1 MALSME
7 EIAAKGI
14 HGVKAPL
21 PKTND
26 NDDADN
32 GNDDVE
38 ENDVQISTDG
48 LDVELDDD
56 DLITEEEVVEEA
68 PQGTVAG
75 SGSTEKENNVW
86 PDDADHTST
95 PGYTAKPKK
104 QEIKSMEEE
113 VGGEDEDEE
122 ENMEPVA
129 EKHAV
134 DNTSFEQHL
143 ALVLDATLPT
153 TGIANLDD
161 QDVTAYE
168 YEEVSAE
175 EYAKEFN
182 IVLEKCDDGSGFAS
196 NDGASDE
203 EEEAV
208 ALIDNPCVRSEP
220 TFVGCTDA
228 DLFSASNPFADSSTA
243 SVIKTTV
250 QFNYDLYLRRD
261 TVLNDAVAQLE
272 ESMLQHVAGGMN
284 FDRCGDK
291 GDDADDADG
300 GRRRLLS
307 DSDETKS
314 EVDFVGLSSRPVDAR
329 DDTYL
334 RCTSNLSIEEGKN
347 SECVPMEGK
356 MTLYLS
362 SRDDRFAAKHLV
374 KRSIKSGAEDGSF
387 VGSTDTNEA
396 GILGVAY
403 VENRALESARL
414 PGNNLQ
420 QFKASAGM
428 R

>member
-1 MALSME
+1 MSLEDVAPQMALSME

-21 PKTND
+21 PKTN
-26 NDDADN
+26 
-32 GNDDVE
+32 GNDDVDEE
-38 ENDVQISTDG
+38 ENDVPISTDG

-56 DLITEEEVVEEA
+56 DLTTEEEVVEEA
-68 PQGTVAG
+68 PKGTVAG

-113 VGGEDEDEE
+113 VGGEDEE
-122 ENMEPVA
+122 ENVEPVT

-134 DNTSFEQHL
+134 DASAFDQHL

-153 TGIANLDD
+153 TGTANLDD
-161 QDVTAYE
+161 QDVAAYE

-203 EEEAV
+203 EEEAI
-208 ALIDNPCVRSEP
+208 AHIDNPCVRSEP

-261 TVLNDAVAQLE
+261 TVLDDAVAQLE

-291 GDDADDADG
+291 GDDADG
-300 GRRRLLS
+300 GRRRLFS

-347 SECVPMEGK
+347 AECVPMEGK

-374 KRSIKSGAEDGSF
+374 KRSVKSGAEDGSF
-387 VGSTDTNEA
+387 VGSTDTDEA